1 MGSSE
6 QVNGQIQAT
15 RAAAARARRIVLS
28 LASDEDKRRVLAFAA
43 ELDAQADALEKQA
56 RADAR
61 ADARAVPMQAVTRPQ
76 RQMQQ
81 HRGTPKE
88 PSGSS

>member
-15 RAAAARARRIVLS
+15 RAAASRARRIVLS

-61 ADARAVPMQAVTRPQ
+61 AVRMQAVTRPQ
-76 RQMQQ
+76 RQMPQ

>member
-61 ADARAVPMQAVTRPQ
+61 AVPMQAVTRPQ